1 MNPQPAG
8 KPESWHLVPL
18 LYLASMGVL
27 LYGTA
32 TSPWPYTDP
41 RFVTGF
47 FGVQVAV
54 LVLLLPTFLL
64 VPAWKVGLRRPA
76 LVDGGLVVPMAVML
90 GASFA
95 AWLAA
100 RLTLPA
106 GAVVDRSM
114 ALGILRTTALVG
126 VTEEWV
132 YRGLVFAFL
141 ARWLGLRRGAYLAL
155 LLFGVLHLL
164 NMAAGVPPGVAAVQF
179 VSTMVIGAT
188 LLLGAVGTRSLL
200 PAMLVH
206 GVYDAL
212 VIDGGRYREAGAPAW
227 TGLVG
232 LVPTV
237 VVGIYAFARIRSLR
251 GQVPYPA
258 GDEPAA

>member
-1 MNPQPAG
+1 MQPQAAG
-8 KPESWHLVPL
+8 RPERWHLVPL
-18 LYLASMGVL
+18 LYLASMAVL

-32 TSPWPYTDP
+32 TSPYPYSDP

-47 FGVQVAV
+47 FGTQVAV
-54 LVLLLPTFLL
+54 LALLLSTFLV

-76 LVDGGLVVPMAVML
+76 LVDRGLAVPMAVLL
-90 GASFA
+90 GAAFA
-95 AWLAA
+95 GWLAA

-114 ALGILRTTALVG
+114 AFDILRTTALVG

-132 YRGLVFAFL
+132 YRGLLLAFL

-155 LLFGVLHLL
+155 LLFGALHLL
-164 NMAAGVPPGVAAVQF
+164 NVAAGVPPGVAAVQF
-179 VSTMVIGAT
+179 LSTMIIGST

-200 PAMLVH
+200 PAMLTH

-232 LVPTV
+232 LIPTV
-237 VVGIYAFARIRSLR
+237 VIGSYAFARIRSLR
-251 GQVPYPA
+251 GQEPYPV
-258 GDEPAA
+258 GDEAAT